1 MAVHLALDAAWAMDT
16 ARPVLAFLL
25 EYGYVA
31 LFLVFILEGAMLL
44 YVAPSESLVPVAVA
58 SPLASSVGEYAL
70 VIGVAVAGATVGQ
83 VLLFLVAKRGGRP
96 VLQRY
101 RWMGVTDE
109 RLDRYEGWFTR
120 WGPVVI
126 PVSNTLLFT
135 RGMLTIP
142 AGLAGMDTRRFLV
155 LSAVGTLVFE
165 TALAAVTL
173 GVIGLWY

>member
-1 MAVHLALDAAWAMDT
+1 MAATLAIDASWAMDA

-25 EYGYVA
+25 EYGYLA

-44 YVAPSESLVPVAVA
+44 YFAPSESLVPVAVA
-58 SPLASSVGEYAL
+58 SPLASSVPEYAL

-83 VLLFLVAKRGGRP
+83 VALFLVAKRGGRP
-96 VLQRY
+96 VLQRH
-101 RWMGVTDE
+101 RWLGMTDA
-109 RLDRYEGWFTR
+109 RLDRYEGWFAR

-142 AGLAGMDTRRFLV
+142 AGLAGMETRRFLV
-155 LSAVGTLVFE
+155 LSAIGTLVFE
-165 TALAAVTL
+165 TALAAITL
-173 GVIGLWY
+173 GVIGLWF